1 MRLLSKGLIAVQ
13 SEKVINFMNQNIRA
27 LKEIEEIIHHDEKQ
41 QISALSIEE
50 MDQLKSYIGTMKG
63 ACEAAI
69 KLASSYKTTAP
80 KPTNKKT
87 TKANSRKA
95 EKNSD
100 IDEVDDSEFEDLLK

>member
-1 MRLLSKGLIAVQ
+1 MQ

-41 QISALSIEE
+41 QTSALSIEE

-69 KLASSYKTTAP
+69 KLSSSYKTKETAP
-80 KPTNKKT
+80 KSNNKKT